1 MFALAI
7 LNRETNTFLAV
18 RVGKTKDELKAYRAE
33 NHKRKSF
40 RIFEITE
47 TSTFDKALSKV
58 NQAYQAS
65 LKLKN
70 GERSQ
75 SVNKASKLSKFS
87 YADIV
92 ELMLSDATYKHVVMF
107 DSRHDAVT
115 YVNNFTGTIARSS
128 DGEHKGK
135 FQTNIAV
142 SIMLDKVVF
151 SVVFQTKGDADTTE

>member
-1 MFALAI
+1 MVTLDKRH
-7 LNRETNTFLAV
+7 NEQSY
-18 RVGKTKDELKAYRAE
+18 KAE

-47 TSTFDKALSKV
+47 TKTLDKALSKV

-75 SVNKASKLSKFS
+75 SVNKVSKLSKFS

-92 ELMLSDATYKHVVMF
+92 ELMLSDAAYKHVVMF

-115 YVNNFTGTIARSS
+115 HINNFTGTVARLSN
-128 DGEHKGK
+128 GEGKGK
-135 FQTNIAV
+135 FQTNIVA

-151 SVVFQTKGDADTTE
+151 FVVFQTKGDAETVE